1 MKVFPTSVVTETSP
15 YELRETNIS
24 WRKHDISRDERV
36 DSQYSAF
43 LSSILELRSQSMSR
57 QNQFFGWAGKW
68 RLKGKDQRK
77 FEVKPLTATVDLGL
91 ILLDRR
97 DRSGLYPWAGITSPV
112 CE

>member
-1 MKVFPTSVVTETSP
+1 MSFAKQIF
-15 YELRETNIS
+15 LGGNMIFRGMREWILNI
-24 WRKHDISRDERV
+24 RLFF
-36 DSQYSAF
+36 QAF
-43 LSSILELRSQSMSR
+43 SSFVPKESMSR